1 MGFSLIYTAHLM
13 SPLKIWQMH
22 PQSNSFFSHLH
33 SQNQFMSKSK
43 LILSELK
50 QILCLQSLSQNGKN
64 IHPITL
70 AGNTEINANTFFSLS
85 SSYLAYSFFLSHLF
99 IQTMTLSPSA
109 HCSAIIIN
117 PTQNHPMFTF
127 GLLRSNIVWDDKMFW
142 RKRRR

>member
-22 PQSNSFFSHLH
+22 PQSNSFFSHFH

-50 QILCLQSLSQNGKN
+50 QILCLRSLSQNGKN

-70 AGNTEINANTFFSLS
+70 AGNTEISADTFFSPVPHIWLIPFSFHTFSSWYDPFSQRTLLS
-85 SSYLAYSFFLSHLF
+85 YHHQPSSKPSYVHFWP
-99 IQTMTLSPSA
+99 SP
-109 HCSAIIIN
+109 
-117 PTQNHPMFTF
+117 
-127 GLLRSNIVWDDKMFW
+127 L
-142 RKRRR
+142 